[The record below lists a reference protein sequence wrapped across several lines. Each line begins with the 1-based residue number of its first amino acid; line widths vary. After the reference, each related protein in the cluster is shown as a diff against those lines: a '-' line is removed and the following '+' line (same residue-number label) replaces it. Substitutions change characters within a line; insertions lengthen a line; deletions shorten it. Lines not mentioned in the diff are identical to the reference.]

1 MKDGKLPPQRLS
13 AKLNTDLE
21 RIREEN
27 AALMAS
33 QLASFRSDLQA
44 IASAALST
52 IEADTKAFE
61 SWNEM
66 LWHNHRSA
74 ITRAIWYRRWMLLAG
89 AIFLTV
95 VLACAT
101 WAWSKGI
108 ANMHLKASLEAVG
121 MQLHR
126 DLTGTF
132 LIPDPM
138 RIAVTRCNQQGREVP
153 CFRVED

>member
-13 AKLNTDLE
+13 AKLNTDLD

-33 QLASFRSDLQA
+33 QLASFRSDLQT
-44 IASAALST
+44 IATNALTT
-52 IEADTKAFE
+52 IAADTKAFE
-61 SWNEM
+61 SWNAM

-74 ITRAIWYRRWMLLAG
+74 ITRAIWCGRWTLLAG
-89 AIFLTV
+89 MILLPAILGG
-95 VLACAT
+95 AT
-101 WAWSKGI
+101 WALSLSI
-108 ANMHLKASLEAVG
+108 AEMHQKTGLEAVG
-121 MQLHR
+121 MALHR
-126 DLTGTF
+126 DLTGTY

-138 RIAVTRCNQQGREVP
+138 RITVTRCNQQGREVP

>member
-13 AKLNTDLE
+13 AKLNTDLD

-33 QLASFRSDLQA
+33 QLASFRTDLQT
-44 IASAALST
+44 IASAALTT
-52 IEADTKAFE
+52 IEADTKVFE
-61 SWNEM
+61 SWNAM
-66 LWHNHRSA
+66 LWRNHRSA
-74 ITRAIWYRRWMLLAG
+74 ITRAIWWRRWMLLAG
-89 AIFLTV
+89 VILMTLM
-95 VLACAT
+95 LACVT
-101 WAWSKGI
+101 WAWSAGI
-108 ANMHLKASLEAVG
+108 ADMHQRTGLEAVG

-138 RIAVTRCNQQGREVP
+138 RITVTRCNQQGREVP
-153 CFRVED
+153 CFKVED

>member
-13 AKLNTDLE
+13 AKLNTDLD

-33 QLASFRSDLQA
+33 QLTSFRSDLQA
-44 IASAALST
+44 IATNALTT

-61 SWNEM
+61 SWNAM

-74 ITRAIWYRRWMLLAG
+74 ITRAIWLRRWLLLAG
-89 AIFLTV
+89 MLLLTAM
-95 VLACAT
+95 LGCAT
-101 WAWSKGI
+101 WALSLSI
-108 ANMHLKASLEAVG
+108 SQMHQKTGLEAVG
-121 MQLHR
+121 MALHR
-126 DLTGTF
+126 DLTGTY
-132 LIPDPM
+132 LIPDPT
-138 RIAVTRCNQQGREVP
+138 RITVTRCNQQGRNVP

>member
-1 MKDGKLPPQRLS
+1 VKDGKLPPQRLS

-21 RIREEN
+21 RIRAEN

-52 IEADTKAFE
+52 IEADTKTFE

-74 ITRAIWYRRWMLLAG
+74 ITRAIWLRHWMLLAG
-89 AIFLTV
+89 VILLTV
-95 VLACAT
+95 MLACVT
-101 WAWSKGI
+101 WAWSARI
-108 ANMHLKASLEAVG
+108 AEMHQKSGLEAVG

-126 DLTGTF
+126 DLSGTF

-138 RIAVTRCNQQGREVP
+138 RITVTRCNQQGREVP
-153 CFRVED
+153 CFRVEG